1 MPSDAPLFESLPS
14 QGRRVVVT
22 GFGCVT
28 PLGVGSSSSWSAL
41 ISGQTARG
49 PISVIPVQGCR
60 VTEGAQVHDIP
71 LQKCRSGRLSRMSRA
86 ARLMLPAVQEA
97 LAMAKLLDATG
108 FCSQPYLETAIS
120 TTACGMEMGEN
131 FLHSVW
137 NNAHRGRFALVAHYQ
152 AQQQILEM
160 QKRFRFSGPSML
172 VANACAGGAN
182 AIGHGADLIRAG
194 MADVVLCGG
203 YDALCELVFTGFDCL
218 QSLSPTAC
226 RPFDRDRDGLM
237 LGEGAGFLVLEEE
250 SHALHRGGIPRAV
263 ICGYGHSTDTGHL
276 TQPDQEGRPLEKAM
290 RQALSMAKLDASGVG
305 YVNAHGTATPF
316 NDGAEAKA
324 FHRVFGGAATRLSS
338 TKAATG
344 HTLGAAGAIEAVFSI
359 LALTSGALPPQIN
372 VRNPEP
378 LVERALVRLGE
389 VARLQAVMSVNLGF
403 GGSNAALI
411 LSAP

>member
-1 MPSDAPLFESLPS
+1 MPSDHLPTQHHS
-14 QGRRVVVT
+14 SCERRVAVT
-22 GFGCVT
+22 GYGCLT
-28 PLGVGSSSSWSAL
+28 PLGAGAPSSWSAL

-49 PISVIPVQGCR
+49 PLNAIPVQGCR
-60 VTEGAQVHDIP
+60 VTEGAQAPLIP
-71 LQKCRSGRLSRMSRA
+71 LDHFSRRRLSRMSRA
-86 ARLMLPAVQEA
+86 VRLMLPAVHEA
-97 LAMAKLLDATG
+97 LAMADLLDADG
-108 FCSQPYLETAIS
+108 FCSHPYLETAIS

-137 NNAHRGRFALVAHYQ
+137 NNAPRGRIALVAHYQ

-160 QKRFRFSGPSML
+160 QKRYRFSGPSML

-182 AIGHGADLIRAG
+182 AIGHAADLIRAG
-194 MADVVLCGG
+194 MTDMVLCGG

-226 RPFDRDRDGLM
+226 RPFDRGRDGLM
-237 LGEGAGFLVLEEE
+237 LGEGAGFLVLEEAE
-250 SHALHRGGIPRAV
+250 HARRRGVTTHAILS
-263 ICGYGHSTDTGHL
+263 GYGHSTDTGHL

-290 RQALSMAKLDASGVG
+290 RQALAMAQMEPPNVG

-324 FHRVFGGAATRLSS
+324 FHRVFGDAATRLSS

-344 HTLGAAGAIEAVFSI
+344 HTLGAAGAIEAVFCI
-359 LALTSGALPPQIN
+359 LALTTGELPPQIN
-372 VRNPEP
+372 LRDPEP
-378 LVERALVRLGE
+378 LVANALVRLGE
-389 VARLQAVMSVNLGF
+389 IAKPQSIMSVNLGF

-411 LSAP
+411 LSTP